1 MGSPL
6 RPTLWFN
13 FYFLMW
19 VLSSRTFFVVV
30 YEYLPWR
37 FRSAKPVGW
46 MEGGENPRDLL
57 GVVESVRGQP
67 GPGHGHHQ
75 VRAAIVSTHG
85 AADTGQRELRAVH
98 DAEAEKQSSTAV
110 LGRNMGRHAVT
121 SCLRPYSSY
130 PVRPG
135 DGRRTV
141 TCSRYSG
148 VFLFFV
154 EDCQ

>member
-1 MGSPL
+1 MGGHWL
-6 RPTLWFN
+6 NDCFAIC
-13 FYFLMW
+13 
-19 VLSSRTFFVVV
+19 VLSSNAFFVVV
-30 YEYLPWR
+30 NEYPSGR
-37 FRSAKPVGW
+37 FRSAEPVGR
-46 MEGGENPRDLL
+46 MEGGKNPRDLL

-75 VRAAIVSTHG
+75 VRAAAVGTHG
-85 AADTGQRELRAVH
+85 AADAGQRELGAVH
-98 DAEAEKQSSTAV
+98 DAEAEKQSSAAV

-141 TCSRYSG
+141 FY
-148 VFLFFV
+148 L
-154 EDCQ
+154 

>member
-1 MGSPL
+1 MI
-6 RPTLWFN
+6 
-13 FYFLMW
+13 
-19 VLSSRTFFVVV
+19 VLGFIVENVFFVVV
-30 YEYLPWR
+30 YEYPSGR
-37 FRSAKPVGW
+37 FRSAKPVGR
-46 MEGGENPRDLL
+46 MESGENPRDLL

-75 VRAAIVSTHG
+75 VRAAVVGTHG
-85 AADTGQRELRAVH
+85 AEDAGQRELGAVH
-98 DAEAEKQSSTAV
+98 DAEAEKQSSAAV